1 MFPVSVL
8 KMTTSPLYHQMET
21 LEFHF
26 KIVWVI
32 LGLPGQNL
40 GWPRSWG
47 CSCEP
52 GHPLPGL
59 CFLEASLL
67 RYGDCG
73 WQTLVFKLGF
83 PGSSAGKESTC
94 NAGDPRFNSWV
105 RKIPL
110 RRDRLPTLVFLGF
123 PVAQIVKNWSAVW
136 ETRVPLL
143 GWEDPLEEGMANCSS
158 IVAWRIPMDRGA
170 WRAIVHGVAKSWTP
184 LSSRLSVAQHSFQ
197 VSLFWEPKHLL
208 SEWVSC
214 SFWLLSA
221 ICDFWTSYW
230 KLAVGKGWMG
240 KAKDSFSRLMSMDRC
255 DEWGQFSGSRKY
267 EIFSLNQDFL
277 PRFQED

>member
-8 KMTTSPLYHQMET
+8 KMTTFPLYHQMET

-52 GHPLPGL
+52 GDPLPGL

-73 WQTLVFKLGF
+73 WQTLVFELGF
-83 PGSSAGKESTC
+83 PGSSAGKESAC
-94 NAGDPRFNSWV
+94 NAGDPASIPGSGRSPGEGIGYPLQYSWAS
-105 RKIPL
+105 L
-110 RRDRLPTLVFLGF
+110 
-123 PVAQIVKNWSAVW
+123 VAQTVKNWSAVW

-158 IVAWRIPMDRGA
+158 IVAWRIPMDRG
-170 WRAIVHGVAKSWTP
+170 
-184 LSSRLSVAQHSFQ
+184 L
-197 VSLFWEPKHLL
+197 
-208 SEWVSC
+208 
-214 SFWLLSA
+214 
-221 ICDFWTSYW
+221 
-230 KLAVGKGWMG
+230 
-240 KAKDSFSRLMSMDRC
+240 
-255 DEWGQFSGSRKY
+255 
-267 EIFSLNQDFL
+267 
-277 PRFQED
+277 

>member
-94 NAGDPRFNSWV
+94 NAGDTSSIPGLGRCPGEGLGCPLQHSWASLAAQLVKSPPAV
-105 RKIPL
+105 RETCI
-110 RRDRLPTLVFLGF
+110 
-123 PVAQIVKNWSAVW
+123 WS
-136 ETRVPLL
+136 L
-143 GWEDPLEEGMANCSS
+143 GWEDPLEEGTATHS
-158 IVAWRIPMDRGA
+158 IILAWRIL
-170 WRAIVHGVAKSWTP
+170 WTIYIVHGVAKSQT
-184 LSSRLSVAQHSFQ
+184 RLSDF
-197 VSLFWEPKHLL
+197 HLR
-208 SEWVSC
+208 V
-214 SFWLLSA
+214 F
-221 ICDFWTSYW
+221 CDCFTVN
-230 KLAVGKGWMG
+230 K
-240 KAKDSFSRLMSMDRC
+240 
-255 DEWGQFSGSRKY
+255 
-267 EIFSLNQDFL
+267 
-277 PRFQED
+277 

>member
-52 GHPLPGL
+52 GHPLPA
-59 CFLEASLL
+59 LEASLL

-123 PVAQIVKNWSAVW
+123 PGDSDGKELVCSVGDKGSIAGLRRSPGGGHGKLFQYCC
-136 ETRVPLL
+136 
-143 GWEDPLEEGMANCSS
+143 LENPHGQRSLEGYSPWGRKELDTTKQS
-158 IVAWRIPMDRGA
+158 TKRGTA
-170 WRAIVHGVAKSWTP
+170 
-184 LSSRLSVAQHSFQ
+184 
-197 VSLFWEPKHLL
+197 
-208 SEWVSC
+208 
-214 SFWLLSA
+214 
-221 ICDFWTSYW
+221 
-230 KLAVGKGWMG
+230 
-240 KAKDSFSRLMSMDRC
+240 
-255 DEWGQFSGSRKY
+255 QFSG
-267 EIFSLNQDFL
+267 
-277 PRFQED
+277 

>member
-1 MFPVSVL
+1 M
-8 KMTTSPLYHQMET
+8 
-21 LEFHF
+21 
-26 KIVWVI
+26 
-32 LGLPGQNL
+32 
-40 GWPRSWG
+40 
-47 CSCEP
+47 
-52 GHPLPGL
+52 
-59 CFLEASLL
+59 
-67 RYGDCG
+67 
-73 WQTLVFKLGF
+73 GF
-83 PGSSAGKESTC
+83 SGSSAGKESTC
-94 NAGDPRFNSWV
+94 NSGEPGSIPGLGGSPGEGIGYPLKYSWAS
-105 RKIPL
+105 L
-110 RRDRLPTLVFLGF
+110 
-123 PVAQIVKNWSAVW
+123 VAQMVKNWSAVW